1 MDDFILQGAAY
12 VVNGRNGFA
21 DTARGYRRHSRALG
35 AAWAAFGRYGKEKI
49 YSRYALPPWVA
60 FEDIF
65 QLGYFAMLRA
75 IDGYKPF
82 RRTLFPVWKR
92 WFSEPDNERNNA
104 VNIAPMP

>member
-1 MDDFILQGAAY
+1 MSTEEMVLQIQRGDTGGISGLWERL
-12 VVNGRNGFA
+12 GRLLGGM
-21 DTARGYRRHSRALG
+21 AR
-35 AAWAAFGRYGKEKI
+35 KI
-49 YSRYALPPWVA
+49 YSGYALPPWVA